1 MENRKY
7 SSTDSKY
14 NSMEKQ
20 HSGPILLRGLSVCN
34 WSCETKQAAR
44 SVADYA
50 LNRSSIILVISPEL
64 HIVTPGLHLAR
75 WITAVFQLKIAVIT
89 SLVIVCEVRTMP
101 PFKSVKIA
109 EFRIFYTL
117 LLSSDGLAVC
127 DCKADLLVLQTSL
140 VCTLYKSVQKV
151 LCLSSL
157 CRPLPPPPTANSHHT
172 GIGKAPQTT
181 KAREMDNPHDWVTR
195 CLNLL
200 LWLLTVESKF
210 ESSFSKNVMECWSEE
225 TSLVSHSQIRTG
237 QSDPRRPALVALQHF
252 KELAGL
258 WSCQISCILSTSFS
272 KYITCTIFHFQ
283 VAPKGYCG
291 KNDLPPKPY
300 KWLNDNISSDS
311 CAWCNSTAFLS
322 G

>member
-117 LLSSDGLAVC
+117 YTSFVKWWPSRAC
-127 DCKADLLVLQTSL
+127 DCKANLLALQTSQ

-181 KAREMDNPHDWVTR
+181 KAREMDNPH
-195 CLNLL
+195 
-200 LWLLTVESKF
+200 WLSDQVFKSILTL
-210 ESSFSKNVMECWSEE
+210 
-225 TSLVSHSQIRTG
+225 TL
-237 QSDPRRPALVALQHF
+237 DRR
-252 KELAGL
+252 E
-258 WSCQISCILSTSFS
+258 
-272 KYITCTIFHFQ
+272 Q
-283 VAPKGYCG
+283 VRK
-291 KNDLPPKPY
+291 
-300 KWLNDNISSDS
+300 
-311 CAWCNSTAFLS
+311 
-322 G
+322 